1 MKDNIKISFLELLG
15 APPIRRFMSISSY
28 KLKTFRGFLNRILFI
43 FCSYPGPGD
52 PVGDNSSTELRD
64 SRLQQFQRHQC
75 AQVTRARHRHGGEQK
90 SQSYRPQVRHN
101 QN

>member
-1 MKDNIKISFLELLG
+1 M
-15 APPIRRFMSISSY
+15 PISSY
-28 KLKTFRGFLNRILFI
+28 IFIVKNSNNSLDFLNRFQSL

-52 PVGDNSSTELRD
+52 PVGDNSSAELSD
-64 SRLQQFQRHQC
+64 SRLKQFQRHQC